1 MITTDELK
9 VQLAEYHTAVK
20 DLEEALAIDASRKRV
35 QELEHTMSR
44 PGFYDD
50 AELSKKVFDEV
61 GDLKGKLTRFEKLQG
76 LYDDAETMLVMLDEE
91 YDPEM
96 VPEAEEAVNAVGKA
110 VDELQLMTMLNGE
123 YDHSN
128 AILTFHAGTG
138 GTEAQDWAE
147 MLYRMYNK
155 WAQAHGM
162 TVEVLDYQ
170 DGDEAGMKSASM
182 MVKGANAY
190 GLLKSENGVHRL
202 VRVSPFDANARRQ
215 TSFASLEVMPELD
228 NTIQVDIRPEDIEM
242 QVYRS
247 SGAGGQHINKTS
259 SAVRLIHKPTGV
271 VVSCQTLRSY
281 KGKTGTSCPNVADW
295 LAAYEG
301 AEEVFVVTITGTLSG
316 SYNAAQLA
324 AEEYRQEHEGARVFV
339 LDSLSAGPE
348 CRLLAERLA
357 ALVQA
362 GCAFDDAAE
371 KILAYHRHTHL
382 LFSLESL
389 ANLARNGRVKP
400 AVAAV
405 ARMLGIR
412 VIGQASEAG
421 ELEVL
426 CKTRGEHGALERIV
440 LEMKGRGFVSGRV
453 HIAHCGNPDAA
464 DRLKK
469 MLHAVFPGA
478 QVDVSPCGGL
488 CSYYAELGGLMVGYE
503 DNEAPAL

>member
-1 MITTDELK
+1 MKTKIVVDSSSNLYALSGVDFACVPLK
-9 VQLAEYHTAVK
+9 VVTDDGEYQDT
-20 DLEEALAIDASRKRV
+20 
-35 QELEHTMSR
+35 
-44 PGFYDD
+44 
-50 AELSKKVFDEV
+50 AEL
-61 GDLKGKLTRFEKLQG
+61 
-76 LYDDAETMLVMLDEE
+76 DAL
-91 YDPEM
+91 
-96 VPEAEEAVNAVGKA
+96 
-110 VDELQLMTMLNGE
+110 
-123 YDHSN
+123 
-128 AILTFHAGTG
+128 
-138 GTEAQDWAE
+138 
-147 MLYRMYNK
+147 
-155 WAQAHGM
+155 GM
-162 TVEVLDYQ
+162 
-170 DGDEAGMKSASM
+170 A
-182 MVKGANAY
+182 
-190 GLLKSENGVHRL
+190 
-202 VRVSPFDANARRQ
+202 
-215 TSFASLEVMPELD
+215 
-228 NTIQVDIRPEDIEM
+228 
-242 QVYRS
+242 
-247 SGAGGQHINKTS
+247 
-259 SAVRLIHKPTGV
+259 
-271 VVSCQTLRSY
+271 QTLRSY

-371 KILAYHRHTHL
+371 RILAYHRHTHL

-440 LEMKGRGFVSGRV
+440 LEMKGHGFASGRV

>member
-1 MITTDELK
+1 MKTKIVVDSSSNLYTLSGVDFVCVPLKIVTDDG
-9 VQLAEYHTAVK
+9 EYLDT
-20 DLEEALAIDASRKRV
+20 
-35 QELEHTMSR
+35 
-44 PGFYDD
+44 
-50 AELSKKVFDEV
+50 AELD
-61 GDLKGKLTRFEKLQG
+61 
-76 LYDDAETMLVMLDEE
+76 
-91 YDPEM
+91 
-96 VPEAEEAVNAVGKA
+96 AVGMA
-110 VDELQLMTMLNGE
+110 
-123 YDHSN
+123 
-128 AILTFHAGTG
+128 
-138 GTEAQDWAE
+138 
-147 MLYRMYNK
+147 
-155 WAQAHGM
+155 
-162 TVEVLDYQ
+162 
-170 DGDEAGMKSASM
+170 
-182 MVKGANAY
+182 
-190 GLLKSENGVHRL
+190 
-202 VRVSPFDANARRQ
+202 
-215 TSFASLEVMPELD
+215 
-228 NTIQVDIRPEDIEM
+228 
-242 QVYRS
+242 
-247 SGAGGQHINKTS
+247 
-259 SAVRLIHKPTGV
+259 
-271 VVSCQTLRSY
+271 QTLRSY

-316 SYNAAQLA
+316 SYNA
-324 AEEYRQEHEGARVFV
+324 ARVFV

-400 AVAAV
+400 TVAAV